1 MMYHPKHSLNKRRA
15 VALALII
22 VFVFLAFSIRLFQIQ
37 IVEGEKYAEMA
48 KRNEVINV
56 TIQASRGEIL
66 DRYMTP
72 MAINRTS
79 FSVVFDK
86 AFFPTGTSEEQQK
99 LQNDIILSLTGLL
112 SENDCD
118 WNDTLPISD
127 KIPYSFLEERQSS
140 IKNLKSRI
148 TMAEYATAEQCM
160 NQLVEQYSLEK
171 YTPVQ
176 QRIIAGVRNE
186 IDIRQFAIKN
196 PFTFSS
202 DVTEQVYNKILENS
216 SVFTGVIV
224 QPTPVREYVNKR
236 VGAHLLGTVGPIYPE
251 EYKSLKDK
259 GYLLNDTVGKSGV
272 EAALESELRG
282 INGVSTVIRDASGT
296 VVEKKETTP
305 PVPGNTVVT
314 TLDYDVQKATQKALA
329 DSIKKL
335 RAQRKGANGQDISS
349 GSVVMLDVKNGGV
362 IVSASWPDFD
372 LSTYNKDYLK
382 LYNDKDRPLFNR
394 ALNGAFACGSTMKP
408 GVALA
413 GVTEGLVSRSSA
425 PIFCNRVYSFYA
437 SSNYSPT
444 CMGYHRKISTV
455 NAIAES
461 CNVFFYDLG
470 RRIGIDKMN
479 EYSKLFGLGQ
489 KTGIEIGEASGILA
503 GPAYRKSIG
512 AVWNPG
518 DTCAAAIGQSD
529 NMFTPI
535 QLAAYAMTI
544 ANDGVRYKTHL
555 VKSVRSYDGNE
566 TPVKPQVAAT
576 VKLSKEAIDT
586 VREGMVKATQYPSG
600 TARSHFSNAP
610 YTVAAKT
617 GTAQPGNKNRS
628 DHGVFIAYAPVEN
641 PEVAIAVVLEN
652 GSSGPSTA
660 LARVV
665 LDAYFNSKNEGAA
678 PTPQG
683 ELLP

>member
-1 MMYHPKHSLNKRRA
+1 MQRPKHGLNKRRA
-15 VALALII
+15 VTLAILI
-22 VFVFLAFSIRLFQIQ
+22 VFIFSAYSIRLFQIQ

-48 KRNEVINV
+48 SRNENINV

-79 FSVVFDK
+79 FSVVFDS
-86 AFFPTGTSEEQQK
+86 AFFPTGKSEEQQK
-99 LQNDIILSLTGLL
+99 QQNDIILALTMLL

-127 KIPYSFLEERQSS
+127 EKPYSFLKEREIS

-160 NQLVEQYSLEK
+160 IQFVERYSLEK
-171 YTPVQ
+171 YTPAQ

-186 IDIRQFAIKN
+186 IEVRQLSIKN

-216 SVFTGVIV
+216 SAFTGVIV
-224 QPTPVREYVNKR
+224 QPTPVREYVSKR
-236 VGAHLLGTVGPIYPE
+236 IGAHLLGTVGPIYPE

-259 GYLLNDTVGKSGV
+259 GYLLNDTVGKSGI

-282 INGVSTVIRDASGT
+282 VNGVSTVIRDASGT

-305 PVPGNTVVT
+305 PVPGNTVVM
-314 TLDYDVQKATQKALA
+314 TLDYDVQKAAQEALNNA
-329 DSIKKL
+329 VKEL
-335 RAQRKGANGQDISS
+335 RSQRKGAGGQDVSS

-362 IVSASWPDFD
+362 LVSASWPDFD

-382 LYNDKDRPLFNR
+382 LYNDKDKPLFNR

-413 GVTEGLVSRSSA
+413 GVNEGLISGSST
-425 PIFCNRVYSFYA
+425 PIFCNRKYSFYA
-437 SSNYSPT
+437 SSNYVPS
-444 CMGYHRKISTV
+444 CMGYHSRINTV
-455 NAIAES
+455 DALAES

-470 RRIGIDKMN
+470 RRLGINKMN

-512 AVWNPG
+512 LVWNPG

-544 ANDGVRYKTHL
+544 ANDGVRYETHL

-566 TPVKPQVAAT
+566 TPVKPKIAAT
-576 VKLSKEAIDT
+576 VKLSKEAVNT
-586 VREGMVKATQYPSG
+586 VREGMVKATKYPSG
-600 TARSHFSNAP
+600 TARGAFSNAP
-610 YTVAAKT
+610 YSVAAKT
-617 GTAQPGNKNRS
+617 GTAQPGNDNRS
-628 DHGVFIAYAPVEN
+628 DHGVFIAYAPVED

-652 GSSGPSTA
+652 GTSRPSTM
-660 LARVV
+660 LARKV
-665 LDAYFNSKNEGAA
+665 LDAYFNSKDEGSA